1 MINKINLLIHPT
13 DFANSFRTSYM
24 ESVWGK
30 YFNIIYYDEAV
41 DYDSSNT
48 LAVVH
53 CYNTLHWYKKLLD
66 KGIKLI
72 VDNLWEYQ
80 IVDCNNVE
88 NSLILRSPNWFW
100 YNESIWYMAKGYNNY
115 VPNKTYKKLA
125 LMPMSQQKDHRTQL
139 LDSLQFCID
148 KLIYS
153 YGYQN
158 IFLPG
163 DRPTTDIGN
172 GEWQRNFNPAWYDN
186 TFFSIVAES
195 SVEHLTPFITEKTFK
210 TMAFQHPLL
219 VFGCVKTLEHLHN
232 LGFETFD
239 NIFDESYDLILNADD
254 RLKLII
260 ENVKNFNYQAY
271 DQLTRDKL
279 KHNQN
284 LFYNQ
289 SLVEHRLL
297 DEIITPIQEYAA
309 ST

>member
-1 MINKINLLIHPT
+1 
-13 DFANSFRTSYM
+13 
-24 ESVWGK
+24 
-30 YFNIIYYDEAV
+30 
-41 DYDSSNT
+41 
-48 LAVVH
+48 
-53 CYNTLHWYKKLLD
+53 
-66 KGIKLI
+66 
-72 VDNLWEYQ
+72 
-80 IVDCNNVE
+80 
-88 NSLILRSPNWFW
+88 
-100 YNESIWYMAKGYNNY
+100 
-115 VPNKTYKKLA
+115 
-125 LMPMSQQKDHRTQL
+125 
-139 LDSLQFCID
+139 
-148 KLIYS
+148 
-153 YGYQN
+153 
-158 IFLPG
+158 
-163 DRPTTDIGN
+163 
-172 GEWQRNFNPAWYDN
+172 
-186 TFFSIVAES
+186 
-195 SVEHLTPFITEKTFK
+195 LTPFITEKTFK